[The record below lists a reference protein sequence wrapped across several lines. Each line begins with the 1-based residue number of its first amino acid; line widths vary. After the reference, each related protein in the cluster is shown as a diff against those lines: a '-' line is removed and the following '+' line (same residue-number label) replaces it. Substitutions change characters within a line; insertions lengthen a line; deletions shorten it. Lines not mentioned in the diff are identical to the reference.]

1 MKLKCLLYG
10 VIMVRL
16 VLVLLLTSSFLPMT
30 FAAADE
36 QHLKFETKIS
46 AVFGDYDVMKK
57 RRIIRVLIPYSKTFY
72 FIDNSG
78 TQRGIM
84 FELMQQFDKQ
94 INKGL
99 KPSQKTHFLFIP
111 TARDQL
117 IPQLIAGRGD
127 IIAANLTITSERKK
141 QVDFSAPLATNI
153 HEVVIASNKAPELK
167 SVDSLSGQSLFVN
180 PSTSYLSS
188 IKTLNKNLAEKQL
201 SPVVV
206 TKAPGN
212 FEPEDILEMVNA
224 NLADYTVV
232 DRYLAIL
239 WKQIYPNLVVYENIT
254 LRDDGSIA
262 FAMRRNSPL
271 LKAQLDKFTT
281 AHKIGTSFGNQQ
293 VYKYLRNT
301 KWVKDARSHEELEK
315 FYHVTEIFR
324 KYGEQYNVD
333 WLMMAAQGYQESR
346 LDQTLRSKS
355 GAIGVMQV
363 LPSTGKELKVG
374 DIRLIDPNI
383 NAGVKYIRFMRD
395 RYFTDE
401 KMTDLNKLLF
411 TFASY
416 NAGPAKI
423 ARLRKEAATK
433 GLDPN
438 VWFNNVER
446 IAQLRIG
453 NETVQYVSNIYKYYV
468 AYQLIMEQ
476 AKARKTQTL
485 LATSKSG

>member
-1 MKLKCLLYG
+1 
-10 VIMVRL
+10 
-16 VLVLLLTSSFLPMT
+16 
-30 FAAADE
+30 
-36 QHLKFETKIS
+36 
-46 AVFGDYDVMKK
+46 
-57 RRIIRVLIPYSKTFY
+57 
-72 FIDNSG
+72 
-78 TQRGIM
+78 
-84 FELMQQFDKQ
+84 MQQFDKQ

-99 KPSQKTHFLFIP
+99 KPSQKTHLLLIP

-127 IIAANLTITSERKK
+127 IIAADLTITSEREKL
-141 QVDFSAPLATNI
+141 VDFSEPLAKNV
-153 HEVVIASNKAPELK
+153 HEVVVASNKAPKLK
-167 SVDSLSGQSLFVN
+167 DVDSLAGQSLFVN

-188 IKTLNKNLAEKQL
+188 IETMNKSLVEKKM
-201 SPVVV
+201 SPTIVI
-206 TKAPGN
+206 KAPGN

-224 NLADYTVV
+224 NLANYTVV
-232 DRYLAIL
+232 ERYLALL

-262 FAMRRNSPL
+262 LAMRKNSPL
-271 LKAQLDKFTT
+271 LKAQLDTFTA

-301 KWVKDARSHEELEK
+301 KWVKDAGSEEELDK
-315 FYHVTEIFR
+315 FYQVTEIFR

-346 LDQTLRSKS
+346 LDQTVRSKS

-363 LPSTGKELKVG
+363 LPTTGKELNVG

-395 RYFTDE
+395 RYFADE

-423 ARLRKEAATK
+423 ARLRKEAVTK
-433 GLDPN
+433 GFDPN

-453 NETVQYVSNIYKYYV
+453 NETVQYVSNIFKYYV

-476 AKARKTQTL
+476 TKARNADSPL
-485 LATSKSG
+485 NVSKSE

>member
-1 MKLKCLLYG
+1 MA
-10 VIMVRL
+10 R
-16 VLVLLLTSSFLPMT
+16 LVLLLLLITSFLPMT
-30 FAAADE
+30 NAATDE
-36 QHLKFETKIS
+36 QHLKFDTKIN
-46 AVFGDYDVMKK
+46 VVYGDYDVMKE

-84 FELMQQFDKQ
+84 LELMQQFDKQ

-99 KPSQKTHFLFIP
+99 KPSQKTHLLFVP

-127 IIAANLTITSERKK
+127 IIAANLTITPEREKL
-141 QVDFSAPLATNI
+141 VDFSEPLAKNI
-153 HEVVIASNKAPELK
+153 HEVLVASNKAPELK
-167 SVDSLSGQSLFVN
+167 SADSLSGQSLFVN
-180 PSTSYLSS
+180 PSTSYISS
-188 IKTLNKNLAEKQL
+188 IEILNKNLAEKKL
-201 SPVVV
+201 PPAVII
-206 TKAPGN
+206 KAPGN
-212 FEPEDILEMVNA
+212 FEQEDILEMVNA

-262 FAMRRNSPL
+262 FAMRKNSPL
-271 LKAQLDKFTT
+271 LKAQLDKFTAT
-281 AHKIGTSFGNQQ
+281 HKIGTSFGNQQ

-301 KWVKDARSHEELEK
+301 KWVKNARSEKDIEK
-315 FYHVTEIFR
+315 FNQVTDIFR
-324 KYGEQYNVD
+324 KYGQQYNID
-333 WLMMAAQGYQESR
+333 WLMMVAQGYQESR
-346 LDQTLRSKS
+346 LDQKVRSKS

-363 LPSTGKELKVG
+363 LPTTGKELNVG

-383 NAGVKYIRFMRD
+383 NAGVKYIRFMCD
-395 RYFTDE
+395 RYFADE

-423 ARLRKEAATK
+423 ARLRKEAVAQ
-433 GLDPN
+433 GYDPN

-453 NETVQYVSNIYKYYV
+453 NETVQYVSNIFKYYV
-468 AYQLIMEQ
+468 AYQLIIEQ
-476 AKARKTQTL
+476 AKSRKTETPL
-485 LATSKSG
+485 IAEKSE

>member
-1 MKLKCLLYG
+1 MTRLL
-10 VIMVRL
+10 
-16 VLVLLLTSSFLPMT
+16 LVLLLLSSILPMT
-30 FAAADE
+30 HAATDE
-36 QHLKFETKIS
+36 QPLKFETKIN
-46 AVFGDYDVMKK
+46 AVFGDYDVMKE

-84 FELMQQFDKQ
+84 LELMQEFDKQ

-99 KPSQKTHFLFIP
+99 KPSQKTHLLFIP

-127 IIAANLTITSERKK
+127 VIAADLTMTSEREKL
-141 QVDFSAPLATNI
+141 VDFSEPLAKNV
-153 HEVVIASNKAPELK
+153 HEVVVASNKAPELK
-167 SVDSLSGQSLFVN
+167 DVDSLAGQSLFVN

-188 IKTLNKNLAEKQL
+188 IEKLNKSLVEKKM
-201 SPVVV
+201 PPAVVIN
-206 TKAPGN
+206 APGN

-232 DRYLAIL
+232 DRYLALL
-239 WKQIYPNLVVYENIT
+239 WKQIYPNLVMYENIT

-262 FAMRRNSPL
+262 LAMRKNSPL
-271 LKAQLDKFTT
+271 LKAQLDTFTST
-281 AHKIGTSFGNQQ
+281 HKIGTSFGNQQ
-293 VYKYLRNT
+293 VYKYLRST
-301 KWVKDARSHEELEK
+301 KWVKDAGSEEELDK
-315 FYHVTEIFR
+315 FYQVTEIFR

-346 LDQTLRSKS
+346 LDQTVRSKS

-363 LPSTGKELKVG
+363 LPTTGKELNVG

-395 RYFTDE
+395 RYFADE

-423 ARLRKEAATK
+423 ARLRKEAVTK
-433 GLDPN
+433 GFDPN

-453 NETVQYVSNIYKYYV
+453 NETVQYVSNIFKYYV

-476 AKARKTQTL
+476 TKARNADSPL
-485 LATSKSG
+485 NVSKSE

>member
-1 MKLKCLLYG
+1 MA
-10 VIMVRL
+10 R
-16 VLVLLLTSSFLPMT
+16 LVLLLLLITSLLPMT
-30 FAAADE
+30 NAATDE
-36 QHLKFETKIS
+36 QHLKFDTKIN
-46 AVFGDYDVMKK
+46 VVYGDYDVMKE

-84 FELMQQFDKQ
+84 LELMQQFDKQ

-99 KPSQKTHFLFIP
+99 KPSQKTHLLFVP

-127 IIAANLTITSERKK
+127 LIAANLTITPEREKL
-141 QVDFSAPLATNI
+141 VDFSEPLAKNI
-153 HEVVIASNKAPELK
+153 HEVLVASNKAPELK

-180 PSTSYLSS
+180 PSTSYISS
-188 IKTLNKNLAEKQL
+188 IEILNKNLAEKKL
-201 SPVVV
+201 PPAVVI
-206 TKAPGN
+206 KAPGN
-212 FEPEDILEMVNA
+212 FEQEDILEMVNA

-262 FAMRRNSPL
+262 FAMRKNSPL
-271 LKAQLDKFTT
+271 LKAQLDKFTAT
-281 AHKIGTSFGNQQ
+281 HKIGTSFGNQQ

-301 KWVKDARSHEELEK
+301 KWVKNARSEKDIEK
-315 FYHVTEIFR
+315 FNQVTEIFR
-324 KYGEQYNVD
+324 KYGQQYNID
-333 WLMMAAQGYQESR
+333 WLMMVAQGYQESR
-346 LDQTLRSKS
+346 LDQKVRSKS

-363 LPSTGKELKVG
+363 LPTTGKELNVG

-383 NAGVKYIRFMRD
+383 NAGVKYIRFMCD
-395 RYFTDE
+395 RYFADE

-423 ARLRKEAATK
+423 ARLRKEAVTQ
-433 GLDPN
+433 GYDPN

-453 NETVQYVSNIYKYYV
+453 NETVQYVSNIFKYYV
-468 AYQLIMEQ
+468 AYQLIIEQ
-476 AKARKTQTL
+476 AKSRKTETPL
-485 LATSKSG
+485 IAEKSE

>member
-1 MKLKCLLYG
+1 MA
-10 VIMVRL
+10 RL
-16 VLVLLLTSSFLPMT
+16 VLVLLFISSFLPMT
-30 FAAADE
+30 LAATDE
-36 QHLKFETKIS
+36 QPLKFETQINT
-46 AVFGDYDVMKK
+46 VFGDYDVMKE

-72 FIDNSG
+72 FIDNRG

-84 FELMQQFDKQ
+84 LELMQQFDKQ

-99 KPSQKTHFLFIP
+99 KPSQKTHLLFIP

-117 IPQLIAGRGD
+117 IAQLIAGRGD
-127 IIAANLTITSERKK
+127 IIAANLTITPEREKL
-141 QVDFSAPLATNI
+141 VDFSEPLAKNI
-153 HEVVIASNKAPELK
+153 REVVIASSKAPELK
-167 SVDSLSGQSLFVN
+167 DVDSLSGQSLFVN

-188 IKTLNKNLAEKQL
+188 IEILNKNLAEKQL
-201 SPVVV
+201 SPAKVI
-206 TKAPGN
+206 KAPGN

-262 FAMRRNSPL
+262 FAMRKNSPL

-301 KWVKDARSHEELEK
+301 KWVKDARSEDELDK
-315 FYHVTEIFR
+315 FYQVTEIFR
-324 KYGEQYNVD
+324 KYGEEYNVD

-346 LDQTLRSKS
+346 LDQTVRSKS

-363 LPSTGKELKVG
+363 LPTTGKELNVG
-374 DIRLIDPNI
+374 DIRQIDPNI
-383 NAGVKYIRFMRD
+383 NAGVKYIRFMCD
-395 RYFTDE
+395 RYFADE
-401 KMTDLNKLLF
+401 KMTELNKLLF

-433 GLDPN
+433 GYDPN

-453 NETVQYVSNIYKYYV
+453 NETVQYVSNIFKYYV
-468 AYQLIMEQ
+468 AYQLVMEQ
-476 AKARKTQTL
+476 SKTRKAQTPI
-485 LATSKSG
+485 AANKPE

>member
-1 MKLKCLLYG
+1 MA
-10 VIMVRL
+10 R
-16 VLVLLLTSSFLPMT
+16 LVLLLLLITSLLPMT
-30 FAAADE
+30 NAATDE
-36 QHLKFETKIS
+36 QHLKFDTKIN
-46 AVFGDYDVMKK
+46 VVYGDYDVMKE

-84 FELMQQFDKQ
+84 LELMQQFDKQ

-99 KPSQKTHFLFIP
+99 KPSQKTHLLFVP

-127 IIAANLTITSERKK
+127 IIAANLTITPEREKL
-141 QVDFSAPLATNI
+141 VDFSEPLAKNI
-153 HEVVIASNKAPELK
+153 HEVLVASNKAPELK

-180 PSTSYLSS
+180 PSTSYISS
-188 IKTLNKNLAEKQL
+188 IEILNKNLAEKKL
-201 SPVVV
+201 PPAVVI
-206 TKAPGN
+206 KAPGN
-212 FEPEDILEMVNA
+212 FEQEDILEMVNA

-262 FAMRRNSPL
+262 FAMRKNSPL
-271 LKAQLDKFTT
+271 LKAQLDKFTAT
-281 AHKIGTSFGNQQ
+281 HKIGTSFGNQQ

-301 KWVKDARSHEELEK
+301 KWVKNARSEKDIEK
-315 FYHVTEIFR
+315 FNQVTEIFR
-324 KYGEQYNVD
+324 KYGQQYNID
-333 WLMMAAQGYQESR
+333 WLMMVAQGYQESR
-346 LDQTLRSKS
+346 LDQKVRSKS

-363 LPSTGKELKVG
+363 LPTTGKELNVG

-383 NAGVKYIRFMRD
+383 NAGVKYIRFMCD
-395 RYFTDE
+395 RYFADE

-423 ARLRKEAATK
+423 ARLRKEAVAQ
-433 GLDPN
+433 GYDPN

-453 NETVQYVSNIYKYYV
+453 NETVQYVSNIFKYYV
-468 AYQLIMEQ
+468 AYQLIIEQ
-476 AKARKTQTL
+476 AKSRKTETPL
-485 LATSKSG
+485 IAEKSE

>member
-1 MKLKCLLYG
+1 
-10 VIMVRL
+10 MVRL
-16 VLVLLLTSSFLPMT
+16 MWVLLLLSSFLSMT
-30 FAAADE
+30 HAATDD
-36 QHLKFETKIS
+36 QPLKFDTQINT
-46 AVFGDYDVMKK
+46 VFGDYDVMKQ

-72 FIDNSG
+72 FIDNNG

-84 FELMQQFDKQ
+84 LELMQQFDKQ

-99 KPSQKTHFLFIP
+99 KPSQKTHLVFIP

-127 IIAANLTITSERKK
+127 VIAANLTITPEREKL
-141 QVDFSAPLATNI
+141 VDFSTPLVTNVP
-153 HEVVIASNKAPELK
+153 ELVIASNKAPELK
-167 SVDSLSGQSLFVN
+167 NADSLSGQSVFVN
-180 PSTSYLSS
+180 PSTSYVSS
-188 IKTLNKNLAEKQL
+188 IETLNKSLAEKKL
-201 SPVVV
+201 PPVVV
-206 TKAPGN
+206 IKAPGN

-239 WKQIYPNLVVYENIT
+239 WTQIYPNLVVYENIT
-254 LRDDGSIA
+254 LRDDSSIA
-262 FAMRRNSPL
+262 LAMRKNSPL
-271 LKAQLDKFTT
+271 LKAQLDEFTA

-301 KWVKDARSHEELEK
+301 KWVKDARSQAELEK
-315 FYHVTEIFR
+315 FHQVTEIFR

-346 LDQTLRSKS
+346 LDQTVRSKS

-363 LPSTGKELKVG
+363 LPTTGKELKVG

-395 RYFTDE
+395 RYFADE

-438 VWFNNVER
+438 IWFNNVER

-453 NETVQYVSNIYKYYV
+453 NETVQYVSNIFKYYV

-476 AKARKTQTL
+476 AKARKADTPPD
-485 LATSKSG
+485 ASKVE

>member
-1 MKLKCLLYG
+1 MAR
-10 VIMVRL
+10 M
-16 VLVLLLTSSFLPMT
+16 VLLLLLITSLLPMT
-30 FAAADE
+30 NAATDE
-36 QHLKFETKIS
+36 QHLKFDTKIN
-46 AVFGDYDVMKK
+46 VVYGDYDVMKE

-84 FELMQQFDKQ
+84 LELMQQFDKQ

-99 KPSQKTHFLFIP
+99 KPSQKTHLLFVP

-127 IIAANLTITSERKK
+127 IIAANLTITPEREKL
-141 QVDFSAPLATNI
+141 VDFSEPLAKNI
-153 HEVVIASNKAPELK
+153 HEVLVASNKAPELK

-180 PSTSYLSS
+180 PSTSYISS
-188 IKTLNKNLAEKQL
+188 IEILNKNLAEKKL
-201 SPVVV
+201 PPAVVI
-206 TKAPGN
+206 KAPGN
-212 FEPEDILEMVNA
+212 FEQEDILEMVNA

-262 FAMRRNSPL
+262 FAMRKNSPL
-271 LKAQLDKFTT
+271 LKAQLDKFTAT
-281 AHKIGTSFGNQQ
+281 HKIGTSFGNQQ

-301 KWVKDARSHEELEK
+301 KWVKNARSEKDIEK
-315 FYHVTEIFR
+315 FNQVTDIFR
-324 KYGEQYNVD
+324 KYGQQYNID
-333 WLMMAAQGYQESR
+333 WLMMVAQGYQESR
-346 LDQTLRSKS
+346 LDQKVRSKS

-363 LPSTGKELKVG
+363 LPTTGKELNVG

-383 NAGVKYIRFMRD
+383 NAGVKYIRFMCD
-395 RYFTDE
+395 RYFADE

-423 ARLRKEAATK
+423 ARLRKEAVAQ
-433 GLDPN
+433 GYDPN

-453 NETVQYVSNIYKYYV
+453 NETVQYVSNIFKYYV
-468 AYQLIMEQ
+468 AYQLIIEQ
-476 AKARKTQTL
+476 AKSRKTETPL
-485 LATSKSG
+485 IAEKSE